1 MILVRTTFHAVF
13 GKGPEL
19 AEQLTSAMTNLV
31 KDLDSGSAWRVL
43 TGITGSTDTVVVE
56 VQEANLAAWE
66 ARQAAMMKQA
76 DFGKAFAAAASLIE
90 SSGSVELL
98 SIAGAS

>member
-1 MILVRTTFHAVF
+1 MILVRTSFHAAF

-19 AEQLTSAMTNLV
+19 AGEVTSAMTNLV
-31 KDLDSGSAWRVL
+31 TGLDSGSGWRVL
-43 TGITGSTDTVVVE
+43 SGITGSTDTGVVE

-66 ARQAAMMKQA
+66 ARQAPMMKQP

-90 SSGSVELL
+90 SSGSAEFL